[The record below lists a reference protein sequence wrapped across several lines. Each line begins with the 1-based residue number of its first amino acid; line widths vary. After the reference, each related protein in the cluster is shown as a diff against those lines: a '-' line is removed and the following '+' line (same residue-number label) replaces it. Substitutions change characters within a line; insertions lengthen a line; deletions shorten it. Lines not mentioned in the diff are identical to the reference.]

1 MKRIEKKF
9 KMKIVG
15 LKKKT
20 QTEAYRKALKTGGK
34 HEHEWGIPV
43 ENEGGDT
50 VKICS
55 GCWMEIAELV
65 CNVVYKSSTMAT
77 EAF

>member
-1 MKRIEKKF
+1 MKRIEKRI

-20 QTEAYRKALKTGGK
+20 QAEAYRKALKTGGK

-43 ENEGGDT
+43 ENE
-50 VKICS
+50 S
-55 GCWMEIAELV
+55 
-65 CNVVYKSSTMAT
+65 
-77 EAF
+77 